1 MTKRPTSRWL
11 GDLGQDFRYATRM
24 LRKSPGFALVAGLT
38 LSLGIGANTAGHY
51 GLQGGKTGSRT

>member
-38 LSLGIGANTAGHY
+38 LSLGIGANTA
-51 GLQGGKTGSRT
+51 